1 MLESAAFPAARETM
15 HQADSMSSAE
25 RRATSS
31 LAAVFAFRMLGLF
44 MVLPVLAT
52 YGQALEGATPLL
64 IGVAIGAY
72 GFTQALLQIPFGMLS
87 DRIGRK
93 PVIVGGLLLFALGG
107 LLAAQAESIQGVIAG
122 RVLQGAGAIAAAI
135 MALVADLTRD
145 QHRTKAMAMIGMSI
159 GLSFGLSMVAGPLIA
174 ATAGLPGVFYLTT
187 LLALFGLALVIW
199 VVPAPELA
207 VRHREAGV
215 VRGAFWSTLANLE
228 LARLNLGIA
237 ILHAILMASF
247 VAIPLALL
255 DQAGLPNA
263 QHWWVYLTALLV
275 SFAAMVPL
283 IIYAERRRRVKQVVL
298 GAVLLLALSQ
308 PLMWVGMDSLG
319 WLVGAI
325 VIYFIGFNLLEAT
338 LPSLLSKVA
347 PAGAKGTA
355 MGIYSTS
362 QFAGAAAGGVLG
374 GAVFGAYGLGGV
386 FLCCALLALFW
397 FVIGVKMRQPAY
409 VTSYRLPL
417 SRESVQDEALL
428 RRILA
433 VPGVAEAVIVVE
445 ESAAYIKVDT
455 QVLDPEQLDQ
465 VLQPV

>member
-1 MLESAAFPAARETM
+1 M
-15 HQADSMSSAE
+15 HQADSMSPAE
-25 RRATSS
+25 RRAASS

-93 PVIVGGLLLFALGG
+93 PVIIGGLILFALGG
-107 LLAAQAESIQGVIAG
+107 LLAAQADSIQGVIAG
-122 RVLQGAGAIAAAI
+122 RILQGAGAIAAAV

-159 GLSFGLSMVAGPLIA
+159 GLSFGLAMVIGPLVAA
-174 ATAGLPGVFYLTT
+174 ATGLSGVFYLTS
-187 LLALFGLALVIW
+187 LLALTGLALVLWI
-199 VVPAPELA
+199 VPAPDAA
-207 VRHREAGV
+207 VRHREAGIA
-215 VRGAFWSTLANLE
+215 RGAFLPTLLNPE
-228 LARLNLGIA
+228 LLRLNLGIA
-237 ILHAILMASF
+237 VLHAILMASF

-263 QHWWVYLTALLV
+263 QHWWVYLVALLV
-275 SFAAMVPL
+275 SFLAMVPL

-298 GAVLLLALSQ
+298 GAVLVLAIAQ
-308 PLMWVGMDSLG
+308 PLMWAGMGSLG
-319 WLVGAI
+319 WLVAAI
-325 VIYFIGFNLLEAT
+325 VVYFIGFNLLEAT
-338 LPSLLSKVA
+338 LPSLLSKIA

-362 QFAGAAAGGVLG
+362 QFAGAAAGGVIG
-374 GAVFGAYGLGGV
+374 GAVYGSFGLGGV

-417 SRESVQDEALL
+417 PCESVRDEALL

-433 VPGVAEAVIVVE
+433 VPGVAEAVIVAE

>member
-1 MLESAAFPAARETM
+1 M
-15 HQADSMSSAE
+15 HQADSMSPAE
-25 RRATSS
+25 RRAASS

-93 PVIVGGLLLFALGG
+93 PVILGGLILFALGG
-107 LLAAQAESIQGVIAG
+107 LLAAQADTIQGVIAG
-122 RVLQGAGAIAAAI
+122 RVLQGAGAIAAAV

-159 GLSFGLSMVAGPLIA
+159 GLSFGLAMVIGPLVAA
-174 ATAGLPGVFYLTT
+174 ATGLSGVFYLTS
-187 LLALFGLALVIW
+187 LLALTGLVLVLWI
-199 VVPAPELA
+199 VPAPDAA
-207 VRHREAGV
+207 VRHREAGIAP
-215 VRGAFWSTLANLE
+215 GAFLATLLNPE
-228 LARLNLGIA
+228 LLRLNLGIA
-237 ILHAILMASF
+237 VLHAILMASF

-255 DQAGLPNA
+255 EQAGLPNA
-263 QHWWVYLTALLV
+263 QHWWVYLVALLV
-275 SFAAMVPL
+275 SFLAMVPL

-298 GAVLLLALSQ
+298 GAVLVLALAQ
-308 PLMWVGMDSLG
+308 PLMWAGMGSLG
-319 WLVGAI
+319 WLVAAI
-325 VIYFIGFNLLEAT
+325 VVYFIGFNLLEAT
-338 LPSLLSKVA
+338 LPSLLSKIA

-362 QFAGAAAGGVLG
+362 QFAGAAVGGVIG
-374 GAVFGAYGLGGV
+374 GAVYGSFGLGGV

-417 SRESVQDEALL
+417 PCESVRDEALL

-433 VPGVAEAVIVVE
+433 VPGVTEAVIVAE
-445 ESAAYIKVDT
+445 ESATYIKVDT

>member
-1 MLESAAFPAARETM
+1 M
-15 HQADSMSSAE
+15 HQADSMSPAE
-25 RRATSS
+25 RRAAGS

-93 PVIVGGLLLFALGG
+93 PVIIGGLLLFAMGG
-107 LLAAQAESIQGVIAG
+107 LWAAQAESIEGVIAG
-122 RVLQGAGAIAAAI
+122 RILQGAGAIAAAV

-159 GLSFGLSMVAGPLIA
+159 GLSFGLAMVLGPLIA
-174 ATAGLPGVFYLTT
+174 AAAGLSGIFYMTA
-187 LLALFGLALVIW
+187 LLAVTGLVLVLW
-199 VVPAPELA
+199 VVPSPQAALN
-207 VRHREAGV
+207 HREAGV
-215 VRGAFWSTLANLE
+215 VRGTFLATLANPE
-228 LARLNLGIA
+228 LLRLNLGIA

-247 VAIPLALL
+247 VAIPLALV
-255 DQAGLPNA
+255 QRAGLPSA
-263 QHWWVYLTALLV
+263 DHWWVYLTALLL

-283 IIYAERRRRVKQVVL
+283 IIYAERQRRVKQIVL

-308 PLMWVGMDSLG
+308 PLMWAGMDSLA
-319 WLVGAI
+319 WLVSAI
-325 VIYFIGFNLLEAT
+325 VLYFIGFNLLEAT

-374 GAVFGAYGLGGV
+374 GAVFGAFGLGGV

-397 FVIGVKMRQPAY
+397 FLIGVKMRQPAY

-417 SRESVQDEALL
+417 PSESVRDEALL

-433 VPGVAEAVIVVE
+433 VPGVAEAVIVAE